1 MENPLVKEF
10 SFQFLKE
17 NALETKDLKDFPLTA
32 TAFFF
37 NCLKEK
43 SVYKVTKDFPL
54 TSMADSHNSVY
65 TDRFSGIWAKRI
77 LTFGQFWAGGAAAKN
92 FFDLP

>member
-1 MENPLVKEF
+1 MNDSKQQIVVIITIMKHQQCNLHCCDPLAKEF
-10 SFQFLKE
+10 SLLLKGKYFREKFLL
-17 NALETKDLKDFPLTA
+17 AA

-54 TSMADSHNSVY
+54 TSMADSHNSVVQ
-65 TDRFSGIWAKRI
+65 A
-77 LTFGQFWAGGAAAKN
+77 
-92 FFDLP
+92 